1 MGMWKRLTS
10 APHEMGAGSDPAYPF
25 FLLWLQL
32 ITCRLSFRCPSHVK
46 NSQQPLSEVEI
57 DSLHWFHLQDFKL
70 EFGHHQGRTSSVWHG
85 GTATIVESPG
95 DEVWGIVW
103 KMNTSNLSSL
113 DKQEGVEDGIYVP
126 IEVNVHTQAG
136 KVLTCRSYQMKDYVC
151 GPPSPQYKR
160 VICMGAK
167 QNGLPADYQKRLEAI
182 ETNNYAGPVPIME
195 EIEAAIKAKKINSA

>member
-1 MGMWKRLTS
+1 MESAGGGGCFLYYAYGSNLLRERLLLSNPS
-10 APHEMGAGSDPAYPF
+10 AALCA
-25 FLLWLQL
+25 LA
-32 ITCRLSFRCPSHVK
+32 R
-46 NSQQPLSEVEI
+46 
-57 DSLHWFHLQDFKL
+57 LQDFKL

-160 VICMGAK
+160 IHH
-167 QNGLPADYQKRLEAI
+167 QYITGLPATLQS
-182 ETNNYAGPVPIME
+182 TAGFPLDGWL
-195 EIEAAIKAKKINSA
+195 SAWVQNRMACQLTIRRN

>member
-1 MGMWKRLTS
+1 
-10 APHEMGAGSDPAYPF
+10 
-25 FLLWLQL
+25 
-32 ITCRLSFRCPSHVK
+32 
-46 NSQQPLSEVEI
+46 
-57 DSLHWFHLQDFKL
+57 LQDFKF

-85 GTATIVESPG
+85 GTATIVQSPG

-103 KMNTSNLSSL
+103 KMNASNLRSL

-151 GPPSPQYKR
+151 GPPSPQYKK
-160 VICMGAK
+160 VICMGAE
-167 QNGLPADYQKRLEAI
+167 QNGLPSDYQKKLEAI

>member
-1 MGMWKRLTS
+1 
-10 APHEMGAGSDPAYPF
+10 
-25 FLLWLQL
+25 
-32 ITCRLSFRCPSHVK
+32 
-46 NSQQPLSEVEI
+46 
-57 DSLHWFHLQDFKL
+57 LQDFKL

-85 GTATIVESPG
+85 GTATIVQSPG

-103 KMNTSNLSSL
+103 KMNASNLSSL

-160 VICMGAK
+160 V
-167 QNGLPADYQKRLEAI
+167 
-182 ETNNYAGPVPIME
+182 
-195 EIEAAIKAKKINSA
+195 

>member
-1 MGMWKRLTS
+1 MKKDTS
-10 APHEMGAGSDPAYPF
+10 LRVLPCSKYTC
-25 FLLWLQL
+25 FLNEKSSKLLL
-32 ITCRLSFRCPSHVK
+32 LSEKLLLLGK
-46 NSQQPLSEVEI
+46 NSIFFCRISTV
-57 DSLHWFHLQDFKL
+57 SDFKL

-85 GTATIVESPG
+85 GTATIAQSPG

-103 KMNTSNLSSL
+103 KMNASNLSSL

-151 GPPSPQYKR
+151 GPPSPQYKK

-167 QNGLPADYQKRLEAI
+167 QNGLPADYQKKLEAI

-195 EIEAAIKAKKINSA
+195 EIEAAIKAKKTISA

>member
-1 MGMWKRLTS
+1 MEPGGESGCCFLYYAYGSNLLRERLLLRNPS
-10 APHEMGAGSDPAYPF
+10 ATLCALA
-25 FLLWLQL
+25 
-32 ITCRLSFRCPSHVK
+32 R
-46 NSQQPLSEVEI
+46 
-57 DSLHWFHLQDFKL
+57 LQDFKL

-85 GTATIVESPG
+85 GTATIAQSPG

-103 KMNTSNLSSL
+103 KMNTCNLSSL

-136 KVLTCRSYQMKDYVC
+136 QVLTCRSYQMRDYVS
-151 GPPSPQYKR
+151 GPPSPQYKK

-167 QNGLPADYQKRLEAI
+167 QNGLPSDYQEKLEAI

-195 EIEAAIKAKKINSA
+195 EIEASIKAEKINSA

>member
-1 MGMWKRLTS
+1 MVHLSQGL
-10 APHEMGAGSDPAYPF
+10 F
-25 FLLWLQL
+25 
-32 ITCRLSFRCPSHVK
+32 RLSNWKHISNPVTANLGK
-46 NSQQPLSEVEI
+46 SQADISSAL
-57 DSLHWFHLQDFKL
+57 LRLLQNGDFKL

-85 GTATIVESPG
+85 GTATIVQSPG

-103 KMNTSNLSSL
+103 KMNASNLSSL

-126 IEVNVHTQAG
+126 IEVNVHTEAG

-151 GPPSPQYKR
+151 GPPSPQYKK

-167 QNGLPADYQKRLEAI
+167 QNGLPTDYQKKLEAI
-182 ETNNYAGPVPIME
+182 ETNNYTGTLPIME